1 MEVVKLEDA
10 NKLAKD
16 YYNKFYENEK
26 FIYKYELILYV
37 LGVIAAIS
45 STLLIINDA
54 GLFNDSFKEN
64 ICWKIFL
71 VSIIGYIVNIT
82 LLFRFIYINKQKYS
96 TQEKSEYIYQ
106 KLKENCL
113 YREESIEFLIQRFN
127 LFQAESIDKFW
138 IKLIHPIID
147 ATKVIFPILISALLK
162 YTDSFP
168 KSYKTALE
176 LKTAIYFIIVFAVAA
191 YIIYAVYIINNAL
204 INIVN
209 DIYSYQSSLKELNK
223 YLSVC
228 LTNIKIQNQ
237 LNVSNPTK
245 SKKVLINKRKRL
257 YLYYKIKYCK
267 NRWCSNQRQLT

>member
-96 TQEKSEYIYQ
+96 TQEKSKYIYQ

-209 DIYSYQSSLKELNK
+209 DIYSYQSSLKELNE

-228 LTNIKIQNQ
+228 LTNIKIQKQ

-267 NRWCSNQRQLT
+267 NR

>member
-209 DIYSYQSSLKELNK
+209 DIYSYQSSLKELNE

-228 LTNIKIQNQ
+228 LTNIKIQKQ

-267 NRWCSNQRQLT
+267 NRWCSNHRQLT

>member
-1 MEVVKLEDA
+1 M
-10 NKLAKD
+10 
-16 YYNKFYENEK
+16 
-26 FIYKYELILYV
+26 
-37 LGVIAAIS
+37 
-45 STLLIINDA
+45 
-54 GLFNDSFKEN
+54 
-64 ICWKIFL
+64 
-71 VSIIGYIVNIT
+71 
-82 LLFRFIYINKQKYS
+82 FRFIYINKQKYS

-113 YREESIEFLIQRFN
+113 YREESIEFFIQRFN
-127 LFQAESIDKFW
+127 LFKAESIDKFW

-209 DIYSYQSSLKELNK
+209 DIYSYQSSLKELNE

-228 LTNIKIQNQ
+228 LTNIKIQKQ

-267 NRWCSNQRQLT
+267 NR